1 MQPELHGAEPN
12 IDPRYTELQF
22 LKTNIPKPQQALNPK
37 PPTSY
42 LAAVPEVVV
51 ADAVLTVVEDVVLLH
66 TGIYKGFLKGIYTV

>member
-1 MQPELHGAEPN
+1 MVLSLISTLDTQSFNFSKPTSLNPN
-12 IDPRYTELQF
+12 
-22 LKTNIPKPQQALNPK
+22 KPLNPK